1 METIKRLGQWE
12 KRVGEMLL
20 ADIGSI
26 RLKSCATFII
36 KKTVTEIQS
45 EAEGGRGGGEVPN
58 TLLPPTPHKG
68 DFCTKE
74 V

>member
-45 EAEGGRGGGEVPN
+45 EAEGGGGGGEGGGALN
-58 TLLPPTPHKG
+58 STAANPTQGRFLH
-68 DFCTKE
+68 
-74 V
+74 